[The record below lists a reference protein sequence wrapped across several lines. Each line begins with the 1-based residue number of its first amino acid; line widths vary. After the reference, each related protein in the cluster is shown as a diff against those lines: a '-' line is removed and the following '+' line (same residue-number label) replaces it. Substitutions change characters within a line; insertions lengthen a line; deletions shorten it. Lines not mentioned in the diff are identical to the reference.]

1 MPEREYAYHRK
12 STVSDRRSDGSIT
25 DSLQGVLTEGLS
37 LEDAKQESLKEKY
50 SEQQTAK

>member
-1 MPEREYAYHRK
+1 MPEREYAYHGK

-37 LEDAKQESLKEKY
+37 LEDAKQDSLKEKY
-50 SEQQTAK
+50 RVKTEK